1 MERRT
6 VILLAADPGKHFT
19 ALAVWVVG
27 NNLREFVRAELVGT
41 KDNPAAARR
50 TMAQAVVRHTRNT
63 QAHLFCELPQSY
75 TLAQQKGSQN
85 DLIEVAVSVGAIV
98 GATSADTT
106 VTLVTPAEWKGQ
118 LPKDVHHARI
128 AKHITPTMRAHVE
141 AYPKH
146 LQHNVLDAI
155 ALGLWALERKYP
167 AQ

>member
-1 MERRT
+1 M
-6 VILLAADPGKHFT
+6 ILLAADPGKHFT

-27 NNLREFVRAELVGT
+27 NTVRSFVRADLVGV
-41 KDNPAAARR
+41 KDNPAEARR
-50 TMAQAVVRHTRNT
+50 MMAQAVARHTRGDVD
-63 QAHLFCELPQSY
+63 AHLFCELPQSY
-75 TLAQQKGSQN
+75 ALAQQKGSQN
-85 DLIEVAVSVGAIV
+85 DLIEVAVSVGALV
-98 GATSADTT
+98 GATGEHAKVS
-106 VTLVTPAEWKGQ
+106 LVTPAEWKGQ

-128 AKHITPTMRAHVE
+128 AKQITSTMRACVE